1 MKTSQDTF
9 LDVFEKALDN
19 GNAALFAGA
28 GLSRASGFVD
38 WKGLLRGIA
47 HDLGLDVDQE
57 SDLVALAQY
66 HVNSKGGRGA
76 LNQLLIDEF
85 TKDAKATRN
94 HELIARLPIN
104 TLWTTNYD
112 TIIEEA
118 FRNVHKRLD
127 VKIQRDG
134 LALHKPKRDAVLYK
148 MHGDVSA
155 PGEAVLTKED
165 YETYHDK
172 RSLFS
177 LALQGDLITK
187 TFLFLGFS
195 FTDPNI
201 DHVLGRIRG
210 LLGTNRRDHFCIMK
224 EVVRPAKMV
233 GKAKAEHEYEIRK
246 LELRIQDLQ
255 RYGIQTVLVP
265 DFGRITAMLEELTRR
280 HYRKNIFVSGSAHDH
295 APLGQPRLERLARR
309 IGGELINRGYN
320 LTSGF
325 GLGIGGAVVLG
336 AIEEVYKQQN
346 SHFDERT
353 TLRPFPQHVPQT
365 MSREQM
371 QTRYREEMIADT
383 GFTIF
388 IAGNKLK
395 NGVVVPADG
404 CKEEFDIARKL
415 QKYPIPIGAT
425 GHVARDI
432 WTIVTAS
439 LDSFFPG
446 KARKV
451 ESHFRVLGEVGRT
464 DDELISA
471 VFAIMDAVVTR

>member
-1 MKTSQDTF
+1 MRTSQESF

-28 GLSRASGFVD
+28 GLSRSSGFVD

-47 HDLGLDVDQE
+47 HDLGLNVDLE
-57 SDLVALAQY
+57 GDLVALAQY
-66 HVNSKGGRGA
+66 HVNSKGGRGT
-76 LNQLLIDEF
+76 LNQLILDEF
-85 TKDAKATRN
+85 TKDAKATKN
-94 HELIARLPIN
+94 HEFLARLPIN

-112 TIIEEA
+112 TLIEEA
-118 FRNVHKRLD
+118 FRNANKRLD
-127 VKIQRDG
+127 VKVHRDD
-134 LALHKPKRDAVLYK
+134 LALYKPKRDAVLYK

-165 YETYHDK
+165 YETYHER

-201 DHVLGRIRG
+201 DHVLARIRG

-224 EVVRPAKMV
+224 DVAKPLKMG
-233 GKAKAEHEYEIRK
+233 GKARAEYEYQLRK

-265 DFGRITAMLEELTRR
+265 EFGRITSMLEELARR
-280 HYRKNIFVSGSAHDH
+280 HYRKNIFVSGSAHEH
-295 APLGQPRLERLARR
+295 TPLGRPRLEGLARR
-309 IGGELINRGYN
+309 IGTEIIRRGYN

-325 GLGIGGAVVLG
+325 GLGIGGSVVLG
-336 AIEEVYKQQN
+336 AIEEVYKEQV

-353 TLRPFPQHVPQT
+353 TLRPFPQHLPQT
-365 MSREQM
+365 MTREQM

-383 GFTIF
+383 GFTVF

-395 NGVVVPADG
+395 NGVVVPAGG
-404 CKEEFDIARKL
+404 CREEFEITRRLGKF
-415 QKYPIPIGAT
+415 PVPIGVT
-425 GHVARDI
+425 GHVAHEV
-432 WTIVTAS
+432 WSTVTAD
-439 LDSFFPG
+439 LELFFPG
-446 KARKV
+446 KAKKV
-451 ESHFRVLGEVGRT
+451 GVHFRVLGDANRT
-464 DDELISA
+464 DDELIDA
-471 VFAIMDAVVTR
+471 VFAIMDEVAKR